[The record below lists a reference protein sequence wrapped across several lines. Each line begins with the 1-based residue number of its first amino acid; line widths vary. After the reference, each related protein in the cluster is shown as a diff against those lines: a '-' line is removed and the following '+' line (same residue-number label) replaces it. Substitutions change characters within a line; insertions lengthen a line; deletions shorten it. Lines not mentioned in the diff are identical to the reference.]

1 MIRLAVAPLLVAA
14 SCLVSS
20 VAQAAI
26 ITFDVELFGAAE
38 TPPTASSGI
47 GSGTIV
53 VDTVDL
59 LMGVNVAFSGLTG
72 TTTAS
77 HIHCCALPTTTA
89 GVATQVPTFVGF
101 PLGVTSGS
109 YSHTFDMSLASSY
122 NPAFVTAHGGTA
134 TSAFADLLAGMLDG
148 MSYLNIHTT
157 AYPGGEIRGTLH
169 SVPEPAT
176 IALFGSALL
185 GLAALRRRRPSA

>member
-1 MIRLAVAPLLVAA
+1 MFRSAVAALLVAA
-14 SCLVSS
+14 PCLVSS
-20 VAQAAI
+20 AAHAAM
-26 ITFDVELFGAAE
+26 ITFDIELFGAAE
-38 TPPTASSGI
+38 TPPTASSGV
-47 GSGTIV
+47 GSGTV
-53 VDTVDL
+53 MVDTDGL
-59 LMGVNVAFSGLTG
+59 LMTVNVAFSGLTG

-122 NPAFVTAHGGTA
+122 NPGFVAAHGGTA

-157 AYPGGEIRGTLH
+157 AFPAGEIRGTLH

-176 IALFGSALL
+176 IALFGIALL
-185 GLAALRRRRPSA
+185 GLGALRRRRPSA